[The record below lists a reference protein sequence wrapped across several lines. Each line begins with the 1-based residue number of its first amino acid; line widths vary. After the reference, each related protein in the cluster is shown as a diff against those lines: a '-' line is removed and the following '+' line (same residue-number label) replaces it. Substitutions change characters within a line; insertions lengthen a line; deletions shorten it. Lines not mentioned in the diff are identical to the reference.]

1 MCWLYKKQG
10 NPLHACH
17 GLPCTNISKDC
28 KTVKLFSG
36 QGVEKNNDVARS
48 IVLRKSNNWDAAA
61 DVLKLESRQWDLR
74 KQERAKRMYTK
85 KKYRVLGTPASRG
98 KKEEKDIYM
107 T

>member
-1 MCWLYKKQG
+1 MVY
-10 NPLHACH
+10 H
-17 GLPCTNISKDC
+17 LPKFLETY

-74 KQERAKRMYTK
+74 EKERIKRSYTK
-85 KKYRVLGTPASRG
+85 KKSQCWEHELEEER
-98 KKEEKDIYM
+98 KKRRKTLI
-107 T
+107 